1 MTGQRKIRRN
11 GLRVIQGGKDP
22 AARFGPVLVVVAPPD
37 RPPFPVEALVLEE
50 DTFLVLSAEPIVV
63 DPPEEPM
70 RLMTRL
76 IETRPEIPG
85 TVLVRERNPVRM
97 LAVVHDVNREPSW
110 REDWVARALEAALET
125 AEQRGMRSVGLEML
139 GCMHGR
145 LDPARFAS
153 LLKSVL
159 AGQAPCSL
167 RRIWLMPS
175 RKRKPG
181 EIGRCLREA
190 P

>member
-1 MTGQRKIRRN
+1 MRMIR
-11 GLRVIQGGKDP
+11 GGKDP
-22 AARFGPVLVVVAPPD
+22 AARLGPVHVVVAPPD
-37 RPPFPVEALVLEE
+37 RPPFPVEALILEE
-50 DTFLVLSAEPIVV
+50 DTFLVLSAEPVVV

-76 IETRPEIPG
+76 IETRPETPG
-85 TVLVRERNPVRM
+85 SVLVREREPVRM

-110 REDWVARALEAALET
+110 REEWVARALERALEK
-125 AEQRGMRSVGLEML
+125 AEQRGMHSVGLEML

-145 LDPARFAS
+145 LDPVRFAS
-153 LLKSVL
+153 LLKATL
-159 AGQAPCSL
+159 ARLAPCKV

>member
-1 MTGQRKIRRN
+1 MTEQRKRRDA
-11 GLRVIQGGKDP
+11 LRVVPGGKDP
-22 AARFGPVLVVVAPPD
+22 AARLGPVLVVVASPE

-50 DTFLVLSAEPIVV
+50 DTFLVLSAEPAVV

-76 IETRPEIPG
+76 IETRPATPG
-85 TVLVRERNPVRM
+85 SVLVRGRDPVRM
-97 LAVVHDVNREPSW
+97 LSVVHDVNREPSW
-110 REDWVARALEAALET
+110 RETWVARALERALDE

-139 GCMHGR
+139 GCVHGR

-153 LLKSVL
+153 LLKAAL
-159 AGQAPCSL
+159 ARLAPRKV

-181 EIGRCLREA
+181 EIGRFLREA